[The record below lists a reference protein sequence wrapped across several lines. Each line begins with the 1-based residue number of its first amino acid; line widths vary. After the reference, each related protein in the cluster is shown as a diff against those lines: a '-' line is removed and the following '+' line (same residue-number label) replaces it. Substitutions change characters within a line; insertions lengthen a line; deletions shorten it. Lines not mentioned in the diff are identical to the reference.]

1 MKLPVFKAFF
11 AGLALVFGKAGE
23 LFKALWLPALLMMG
37 AMAFIMPRY
46 LGAAVDM
53 TAMDPE
59 TTDPA
64 AVFAAMGPMFKY
76 MGLLYLAMAILYP
89 MMAAGNLKYIIR
101 GQELGL
107 PLYLRFGLDEFRILI
122 TFILLLLMVMIVYVV
137 GALSLIALSA
147 ISAMVTPKIAGV
159 VIAVAL
165 LALTI
170 TLVWF
175 LLRMSL
181 ALPAAIGARKIGV
194 AESWRL
200 TKGNAWRLFFYW
212 CFWFIVLLVV
222 AAVYLAVSFSEF
234 FSLLP
239 EMVAAGGQDPSAS
252 REIQQRMLV
261 MQRDQW
267 DMSKPGFWLYAA
279 GTYLYTLVYTGLWN
293 VAGGV
298 AYRYLSGGQS
308 SR

>member
-59 TTDPA
+59 TDPA

-89 MMAAGNLKYIIR
+89 IMIAGNLKYIIR

-107 PLYLRFGLDEFRILI
+107 PFYLQFGLDEFRILI
-122 TFILLLLMVMIVYVV
+122 TVILLFIMVMIVYVV
-137 GALSLIALSA
+137 GALSLFALSV
-147 ISAMVTPKIAGV
+147 ISAMVTPQIAGI
-159 VIAVAL
+159 VIAVAS
-165 LALTI
+165 LALAI

-181 ALPAAIGARKIGV
+181 AFPATIGARKIGV

-212 CFWFIVLLVV
+212 CFWWVVLVIVALLYI
-222 AAVYLAVSFSEF
+222 ALAFPG
-234 FSLLP
+234 LLTIVQ
-239 EMVAAGGQDPSAS
+239 EAIVAAGQDPEATQEFQT
-252 REIQQRMLV
+252 RWAQ

-267 DMSKPGFWLYAA
+267 DASKPGFWVYVG
-279 GTYLYTLVYTGLWN
+279 GTYLYTLVNTALGN

-298 AYRYLSGGQS
+298 AYRYLSGGQPS
-308 SR
+308 E

>member
-53 TAMDPE
+53 TAMDSE
-59 TTDPA
+59 TDPA

-89 MMAAGNLKYIIR
+89 IMIAGNLKYIIR
-101 GQELGL
+101 GQELRL
-107 PLYLRFGLDEFRILI
+107 PFYLRFGLDEFRILI
-122 TFILLLLMVMIVYVV
+122 TVILLFIMIVLATVAGELAIVV
-137 GALSLIALSA
+137 LTIVSALGSKAIGGAIMLIAVLVFA
-147 ISAMVTPKIAGV
+147 I
-159 VIAVAL
+159 AL
-165 LALTI
+165 I
-170 TLVWF
+170 WF

-181 ALPAAIGARKIGV
+181 ALPAAIGARKIGIS
-194 AESWRL
+194 ESWRL

-212 CFWFIVLLVV
+212 FFWLVV
-222 AAVYLAVSFSEF
+222 FVIVAVAYSAVSFSEF
-234 FSLLP
+234 FSLLQ
-239 EMVAAGGQDPSAS
+239 EMAATAGQDPSAAN
-252 REIQQRMLV
+252 EFQQRMLE

-267 DMSKPGFWLYAA
+267 DASKPGFWLYAA
-279 GTYLYTLVYTGLWN
+279 GTYLYTLVNAALGN

-298 AYRYLSGGQS
+298 AYRYLSGGEA